1 MSYETKTLESKSEL
15 LEQFRR
21 ASEPKLLI
29 DCSDSSPNQY
39 KLIQIGSFT
48 TGLIDHSFGVPIQID
63 STGDSSGIL
72 IGHESQL
79 DCISASSAKVLW
91 TLKFDSVFFQFKT
104 LKEKSWIVVIEEAG
118 VLVLDYNGNKIWSY
132 PTDVITDYQI
142 TDSDVTVNTMDE
154 KEIKISIATGKLLS

>member
-1 MSYETKTLESKSEL
+1 MSHEIKTLESRSEL

-21 ASEPKLLI
+21 VSEPKLLI

-39 KLIQIGSFT
+39 KLIQIDSFT
-48 TGLIDHSFGVPIQID
+48 AGLIDHSFGVPIQID
-63 STGDSSGIL
+63 STGDPSTLL

-79 DCISASSAKVLW
+79 DCISVSAAKVLW
-91 TLKFDSVFFQFKT
+91 TFKLDSVFFQFKSF
-104 LKEKSWIVVIEEAG
+104 KNKSCIVVIEETG

-142 TDSDVTVNTMDE
+142 TDSAVMIKTMDE
-154 KEIKISIATGKLLS
+154 KDLELSITTGKLLS